1 MRRRSLLRATA
12 VMAAALVPGAVIA
25 TAAPGRTRVLVIG
38 LDGAMYAKI
47 REARAPNLLGLV
59 AAGTLSQI
67 SLVPHISLSGPSWA
81 TALTGVW
88 DRKHGVTHNDFDA
101 VPFARYPTVFTLLER
116 AGRRTAAVATWSKI
130 ATIAG
135 SGAPHASRI
144 HVTAPVPDDPDEAK
158 TDAATADAAIAALTG
173 DAPDFLFVHLDQ
185 VDFAGHRHGAA
196 SKAYLDATTRVDREV
211 GRIVAAVDARHDE
224 RWTVLVTTD
233 HGHLP
238 RGGHG
243 GQTRDETATFVIAR
257 GPGFAPGVTDAHY
270 ALVDITPTALDLL
283 DVPVPRGLDG
293 GSMLAR
299 PADAREWVR
308 SASRPGECGPLRA
321 PVKRAV
327 RFAPR

>member
-1 MRRRSLLRATA
+1 MRATTL
-12 VMAAALVPGAVIA
+12 VAAALVPGAYTA
-25 TAAPGRTRVLVIG
+25 TAAPAGAKVLVIG
-38 LDGAMYAKI
+38 LDGAMYNTI
-47 REARAPNLLGLV
+47 REVRAPNLLWLV
-59 AAGTLSQI
+59 AAGTLSRT

-101 VPFARYPTVFTLLER
+101 APFGRYPTVFTLLER

-135 SGAPHASRI
+135 SGTPHAGRI
-144 HVTAPVPDDPDEAK
+144 VTTAPVPDDPDEAK
-158 TDAATADAAIAALTG
+158 TDAATADAAIAALTS

-196 SKAYLDATTRVDREV
+196 SRAYLDATARVDREV
-211 GRIVAAVDARHDE
+211 GRIVAAVDARVGE

-238 RGGHG
+238 KGGHG

-257 GPGFAPGVTDAHY
+257 GPGFDPGVTDAHY

-283 DVPVPRGLDG
+283 GVPIPRALDG
-293 GSMLAR
+293 GSMRAR
-299 PADAREWVR
+299 PATARDW
-308 SASRPGECGPLRA
+308 
-321 PVKRAV
+321 
-327 RFAPR
+327 

>member
-12 VMAAALVPGAVIA
+12 VVAAALVPGSVTS
-25 TAAPGRTRVLVIG
+25 TAAPGRGKVLVIG

-47 REARAPNLLGLV
+47 REARAPNLLRLV
-59 AAGTLSQI
+59 AAGTLSQT

-101 VPFARYPTVFTLLER
+101 GPFDRYPTVFTLLER

-144 HVTAPVPDDPDEAK
+144 RVTAPVPDDPDEAK
-158 TDAATADAAIAALTG
+158 TDAATADAAIAELTG

-196 SKAYLDATTRVDREV
+196 SKAFLDATTRVDREV
-211 GRIVAAVDARHDE
+211 GRIVAAVDARHGE
-224 RWTVLVTTD
+224 HWTVLVTTD

-238 RGGHG
+238 KGGHG

-257 GPGFAPGVTDAHY
+257 GPDFAPGVTDAHY

-283 DVPVPRGLDG
+283 GVPIPRGLDG
-293 GSMLAR
+293 GSMRAR
-299 PADAREWVR
+299 PATAREW
-308 SASRPGECGPLRA
+308 
-321 PVKRAV
+321 
-327 RFAPR
+327 

>member
-1 MRRRSLLRATA
+1 MRATTL
-12 VMAAALVPGAVIA
+12 VAASLVPGAYTA
-25 TAAPGRTRVLVIG
+25 TAAPAGAKVLVIG
-38 LDGAMYAKI
+38 LDGAMYNKI
-47 REARAPNLLGLV
+47 REVRAPNLLRLV
-59 AAGTLSQI
+59 AAGTLSQT

-88 DRKHGVTHNDFDA
+88 DRKHGITHNDFDA
-101 VPFARYPTVFTLLER
+101 APFDRYPTVFTLLER

-135 SGAPHASRI
+135 SGTPPAGRI
-144 HVTAPVPDDPDEAK
+144 VTTAPVPDDPDEAK

-196 SKAYLDATTRVDREV
+196 SRAYLDATTRVDREV
-211 GRIVAAVDARHDE
+211 GRIVAAVDARAGE

-238 RGGHG
+238 KGGHG

-257 GPGFAPGVTDAHY
+257 GPGFDPGVTDAHY

-283 DVPVPRGLDG
+283 GVPIPRGLDG
-293 GSMLAR
+293 GSM
-299 PADAREWVR
+299 
-308 SASRPGECGPLRA
+308 
-321 PVKRAV
+321 RAV